1 MPIPDRPRFPAADT
15 RFQLLQTDDGSL
27 TLEELASG
35 DTFHS
40 GCGAISECEH
50 VYLRNS
56 DVFSRLSRGEPTRV
70 LELGF
75 GTGLAFAVTALE
87 ALTQQ
92 TPLHYTAIEARP
104 LGVELMRQVLEPS
117 LRPRIEQLVDS
128 QRDAAERLLPGLL
141 TAWQS
146 AIPALTQHVTSKQ
159 LIGEQSTHEPE
170 SRAPQQLPIQL
181 TAACQ
186 LLMIIGDANL
196 WQPEPTASFDAIY
209 FDPFSPASNPQ
220 LWSEEYLARIT
231 ALLSPEG
238 RLVSYCVN
246 SQVRRSLQRL
256 GLQVERHPGPP
267 GGKREVLVARPGG
280 RA

>member
-56 DVFSRLSRGEPTRV
+56 DVFSRLSRGKPTRV

-75 GTGLAFAVTALE
+75 GTGLAFAITALE

-104 LGVELMRQVLEPS
+104 LSAELMRQVLEPS
-117 LRPRIEQLVDS
+117 LRPKIEQLPDS
-128 QRDAAERLLPGLL
+128 QRDAAERLLPSLL

-146 AIPALTQHVTSKQ
+146 AIPAFTQHVASKQ
-159 LIGEQSTHEPE
+159 STGEPQLLEP
-170 SRAPQQLPIQL
+170 RQLPIQL
-181 TAACQ
+181 TSACQ

-196 WQPEPTASFDAIY
+196 WQPVPTASFDAIY

-220 LWSEEYLARIT
+220 LWSEEYLASIA

>member
-1 MPIPDRPRFPAADT
+1 MPIPDRPRFPAADP

-27 TLEELASG
+27 TLEDLASG

-56 DVFSRLSRGEPTRV
+56 GVLSRLSRGEPTRV

-75 GTGLAFAVTALE
+75 GSGLAFAVTALE

-92 TPLHYTAIEARP
+92 TALHYTAIEARP
-104 LGVELMRQVLEPS
+104 LSVELMRQVLEPS
-117 LRPRIEQLVDS
+117 LQPRLEQLAGS
-128 QRDAAERLLPGLL
+128 QRDAAERLLPNLL

-146 AIPALTQHVTSKQ
+146 AIS
-159 LIGEQSTHEPE
+159 EFN
-170 SRAPQQLPIQL
+170 QQVASEQL
-181 TAACQ
+181 TREPQVLVPQELPMQLTSACQ
-186 LLMIIGDANL
+186 LLMIIGDANR

-220 LWSEEYLARIT
+220 LWSEESLARI
-231 ALLSPEG
+231 AVLLSAEG

-246 SQVRRSLQRL
+246 SQVRRNLQRL
-256 GLQVERHPGPP
+256 GLQVERYPGPP

-280 RA
+280 QA